1 MQTFPDFKPSY
12 MFSAAVQ
19 DFTGTLYVTFAGD
32 MGDIALGISAQE
44 FRKRFEGCEEDQLH
58 DFLDSLTF
66 KPLNLL
72 LRVSNDTYQGNTRV
86 RYFAQKAL
94 QRSMVNET
102 KSLLHRMSIY
112 EDMPAKAA
120 ADSGNMGDDGY

>member
-1 MQTFPDFKPSY
+1 
-12 MFSAAVQ
+12 
-19 DFTGTLYVTFAGD
+19 

-66 KPLNLL
+66 KPLTLL
-72 LRVSNDTYQGNTRV
+72 LRVSHDTYNGNSRV

-94 QRSMVNET
+94 QRVVANES
-102 KSLLHRMSIY
+102 KSLLHRMAIY

-120 ADSGNMGDDGY
+120 ADMGDDGF